1 MSHINLA
8 TKLAIKKNI
17 KEFLK
22 GFPREHS
29 VEPNCRHTGF
39 YKTAMS
45 TMCDTFCSSP
55 SVSTLT
61 VPVSSLDGIVTGVQ
75 RDIDNVQSLRL
86 SPKHQ
91 ISIKKTLKKKR
102 GISIVYVTMVS
113 PPGSPN
119 HATLMVFDAS
129 TRKQHFFNPW
139 GHTAHWLQRAIAE
152 RAPFVEG
159 FEVAS
164 RFEDSWGES
173 ARSLQTLFDETG
185 VWMNEPGNCGLWVF
199 FVSVLCLRFGVGDPK
214 LMATLF
220 MSASGAEERRIPGE
234 FTTRLWTWMT
244 SMERSVRV
252 LRRENSTPAQKKAA
266 RQELSVKMFH
276 SNQTS
281 SCGIYCPKSD
291 TVCVRKACQYD
302 VFCWQH
308 RFLTRNKDKRGKNK
322 MKCSATQVKCR
333 YRLM

>member
-185 VWMNEPGNCGLWVF
+185 VWMNQPGNCGLWVF

-308 RFLTRNKDKRGKNK
+308 RFLTRNKDKRGQNK

>member
-17 KEFLK
+17 KDFLK

-29 VEPNCRHTGF
+29 VEPNCRTTNF
-39 YKTAMS
+39 YRTAMS
-45 TMCDTFCSSP
+45 TVCDTFCSSP
-55 SVSTLT
+55 SVSILN
-61 VPVSSLDGIVTGVQ
+61 VPVSSLGGIHDGLQ
-75 RDIDNVQSLRL
+75 SDIDKVPGLRL
-86 SPKHQ
+86 READVKN
-91 ISIKKTLKKKR
+91 IKKTLKKKR
-102 GISIVYVTMVS
+102 GISIVYITMVS
-113 PPGSPN
+113 PPGFAN
-119 HATLMVFDAS
+119 HATLMIFDAF

-139 GHTAHWLQRAIAE
+139 GYTTHWLQKAMAE

-164 RFEDSWGES
+164 RFEDSWGEEDK
-173 ARSLQTLFDETG
+173 SLQSLFDQTG
-185 VWMNEPGNCGLWVF
+185 VWVTDRGNCGLWVF

-220 MSASGAEERRIPGE
+220 MSASGAEDRRIPGE
-234 FTTRLWTWMT
+234 FTSRLWTWLT
-244 SMERSVRV
+244 SMERPVTV
-252 LRRENSTPAQKKAA
+252 LQRENSTAAQKKAA
-266 RQELSVKMFH
+266 RQELAVKTFH
-276 SNQTS
+276 SNHTR

-291 TVCVRKACQYD
+291 TVCKREACESD

-308 RFLTRNKDKRGKNK
+308 RFFTRNKDKRGKKK

-333 YRLM
+333 YRHS